1 MTELDRESSAGSLWD
16 QFPSEDEQ
24 LFREVELSEDHL
36 PDNALR
42 KSQDD
47 FVDDED
53 GGKYEAEYD
62 SLVAELSQAKCSSL
76 RYSSPEPEID
86 PEDDISALIA
96 VYDISNLGVS
106 TQPCK
111 STSFA
116 SKKNSEETL
125 IASSGIKR
133 TKRSRDP
140 FEVSALDEPRSKL
153 LKTEMGA
160 ASGHRHS
167 VNPSIVDSYY
177 AVAHSPV
184 WQPIF
189 DQLQLPFGVQWEISR
204 LVSGDKLSFDRIE
217 KGMIEKL
224 AHLKTNS
231 RAAPLVEKIFLGK
244 EGNTTGSRLLDQ
256 LLSGPHV
263 SFYASLGPI
272 EEGESPD
279 GHLDPFASER
289 LSKFPYTELDREED
303 EFNKG
308 NTYACLGCLDD
319 DPWYGG
325 KVVFRAKVKNI
336 ASEYAKN
343 PKFKVVLDRPELGAS
358 YRFSRRHGSSAFI
371 RLKVPR
377 DLCTTKMIPHLIK
390 FLIQPMIFCGSV
402 YRLVLEKDKTV
413 FLYRTNEVVSGL
425 APPPLLSRRLMLS
438 LEEFLELENPIE
450 LNKNQAAAKW
460 ATRFGLGFSTSAPG
474 VKLLE
479 ENIFEIDDIV
489 SPERSEMT
497 DGSGFIN
504 QYALRLLYHRFN
516 WDEWPTAIQV
526 RVGGAKGMLLQHPED
541 TDLVPRIWIR
551 PSQTKIKY
559 ESRSGDEARLV
570 IDILRSCHSR
580 THCNL
585 GAETIINLAENGVPA
600 KVFCR
605 LMDSSFQRM
614 MASLTTWEGDEA
626 MFELWSTLERLG
638 GVMAARAARAQ
649 PGLARV
655 KGHSSRDAQIDG
667 DEDRLDDNDIEETSV
682 AWWNDEISG
691 QPSSLEE
698 TVMALLDFGFT
709 PDNCAVLLEKL
720 GQIITTHI
728 RNFWQQCKIEV
739 PMSCTTFIQPDPRG
753 FLDEGQVYF
762 KSAHRNLLTKEGLV
776 TDTIIGDVLVTRHPC
791 KLPTDVQKW
800 EAVDCPQLRNYTGII
815 FFSTKGSRRAADYLG
830 GVTGDYD
837 GDKALLIY
845 DPVLVDRFDNAD
857 IKFADPRDDIEQDYF
872 LKHTEKLSELLE
884 KVQPTAEQP
893 QARLHA
899 IQGYLLGGLK
909 DCSLVGQYS
918 NMHDYA
924 TYTLGYSHPET
935 IRLAHMFCR
944 TLDGA
949 KTGLTVLAPKVAADR
964 RRYYKGAMHWKRPKS
979 GSSSEQTDVKR
990 PRLLGPFV
998 MDEIAKHAEARAKQA
1013 QRGFE
1018 QKGGGMRKHVPDPH
1032 LLAPWNESRELA
1044 ERWNNQQRR
1053 EDMKKIEEHV
1063 IYMYNKHRE
1072 QVNHNRRATASKAFM
1087 GAKTFTDQP
1096 IETRQNQ
1103 LREMSREFAASPS
1116 LSEVSLMKAE
1126 LDCLRASFAYLYDS
1140 QVNKGRQNGGWTRF
1154 PWDVAMR
1161 ELGAIKATALGPSK
1175 TVRGEFY
1182 QKFSVK
1188 IRRNRNF

>member
-24 LFREVELSEDHL
+24 LFREVELPEDDP
-36 PDNALR
+36 PDGAPR
-42 KSQDD
+42 EGQDD
-47 FVDDED
+47 TGGDED
-53 GGKYEAEYD
+53 GEKYEAEYD
-62 SLVAELSQAKCSSL
+62 SLVAELSQAKCSSF

-86 PEDDISALIA
+86 PEDDISVLIA
-96 VYDISNLGVS
+96 AYDISNLVS
-106 TQPCK
+106 TQPSE
-111 STSFA
+111 STSFT
-116 SKKNSEETL
+116 SKNSSEETL
-125 IASSGIKR
+125 VASSSSNASTK
-133 TKRSRDP
+133 KRSRDS
-140 FEVSALDEPRSKL
+140 FETAVPDEPHSKL
-153 LKTEMGA
+153 LKTENGA
-160 ASGHRHS
+160 ASGHGDS
-167 VNPSIVDSYY
+167 TNLSITGSYY
-177 AVAHSPV
+177 AVAHSPA

-189 DQLQLPFGVQWEISR
+189 DELQLPFGVLWEISR
-204 LVSGDKLSFDRIE
+204 LVSVDKLSFDRIE
-217 KGMIEKL
+217 KGKIEEL
-224 AHLKTNS
+224 ARLKTNS
-231 RAAPLVEKIFLGK
+231 RAAPSVEKILLGK
-244 EGNTTGSRLLDQ
+244 EGKATD
-256 LLSGPHV
+256 PM
-263 SFYASLGPI
+263 A
-272 EEGESPD
+272 GESPD
-279 GHLDPFASER
+279 GRPDPFAKER

-308 NTYACLGCLDD
+308 NTYACLGCLDL

-343 PKFKVVLDRPELGAS
+343 PKFKIILDRPELGAS
-358 YRFSRRHGSSAFI
+358 YRFSRRHGSSSFI

-377 DLCTTKMIPHLIK
+377 DLCSPKMIPHLVK
-390 FLIQPMIFCGSV
+390 FLIQPVVVCGSV

-413 FLYRTNEVVSGL
+413 FLYRTNELVSGL
-425 APPPLLSRRLMLS
+425 ARAPLLSRRLMLS
-438 LEEFLELENPIE
+438 LEEFMELENPIE

-460 ATRFGLGFSTSAPG
+460 AARFALGFSTSAPG

-479 ENIFEIDDIV
+479 KNIIEIDDIV
-489 SPERSEMT
+489 SPEKSEMT

-504 QYALRLLYHRFN
+504 QYALRLLYHKFN

-526 RVGGAKGMLLQHPED
+526 RVAGAKGMLLQHPED
-541 TDLVPRIWIR
+541 TDIVPRIWIR

-580 THCNL
+580 THCSL

-600 KVFCR
+600 KVFCG
-605 LMDSSFQRM
+605 LLDSSFQRM
-614 MASLTTWEGDEA
+614 MTSLTTWEGDDA

-655 KGHSSRDAQIDG
+655 KGHSSRDAQIDE
-667 DEDRLDDNDIEETSV
+667 DEDGLGDVDSEETSV

-698 TVMALLDFGFT
+698 TVMGLLDFGFT
-709 PDNCAVLLEKL
+709 PGDCAVLLEKL

-776 TDTIIGDVLVTRHPC
+776 TDTVIGDVLVTRHPC

-830 GVTGDYD
+830 GGDYD

-845 DPVLVDRFDNAD
+845 DPVLVDSFDNAD
-857 IKFADPRDDIEQDYF
+857 IKFADPRDDIEKDYF

-884 KVQPTAEQP
+884 KAQPTAEQP
-893 QARLHA
+893 LARTHA
-899 IQGYLLGGLK
+899 LQGYLLGGLK
-909 DCSLVGQYS
+909 DLSLVGQYS

-949 KTGLTVLAPKVAADR
+949 KTGLTVLGPKVAADR

-990 PRLLGPFV
+990 PKSLSPFI

-1013 QRGFE
+1013 QRGFQE
-1018 QKGGGMRKHVPDPH
+1018 KRGSVKRHVPDPH
-1032 LLAPWNESRELA
+1032 LIAPWNEARELA

-1053 EDMKKIEEHV
+1053 DDMKKIEEHV
-1063 IYMYNKHRE
+1063 IFMYKNHRD
-1072 QVNHNRRATASKAFM
+1072 QVNRNHRAAASKAFT

-1116 LSEVSLMKAE
+1116 LSEVSLTKAE
-1126 LDCLRASFAYLYDS
+1126 LDRLRASFAYLYDS
-1140 QVNKGRQNGGWTRF
+1140 KVNKGRQNGGWTRF

-1161 ELGAIKATALGPSK
+1161 ELGAIKAAALGPSK

-1182 QKFSVK
+1182 QKFSIK
-1188 IRRNRNF
+1188 IRRNRNL